1 MTKPV
6 DAWDLVF
13 RTRAASLRPRKRL
26 SVSAWADANRR
37 LSSKGSSEP
46 GQWVTDRN
54 PPLREPMD
62 CLSRH
67 SPVKTV
73 VLMFPIQ
80 FGKTEIA
87 INWLGYTM
95 DHNPGPVMVCL
106 PGEVSM
112 NKWIAQKLN
121 PALAETHAMQRAL
134 TSVASR
140 DSANQRNFKDFEGG
154 QLYIEHAGSP
164 QRLKSTTVRY
174 MVVDE
179 LDEFAAALQGGD
191 DPVEMLNGRTSAFPT
206 TGKTLYIST
215 PQTDGTSRIQS
226 LYADSDRRQYHVP
239 CPECGHQQPLE
250 WSGLHWSQQA
260 DGEYH
265 AYYACRECWSAI
277 EEHHKTDMIRRGRW
291 IADNPNAPAH
301 TRGYTINALYYQFGL
316 GPRWADLVR
325 MWIKAQNYS
334 AKLKTFINDRLAQP
348 WEDPAMRAVKHNVVR
363 DRAEPYALR
372 TAPMGVLCITAGV
385 DTQDNRLAVH
395 LTGWGRGL
403 RAWTLDYLE
412 LMGDP
417 ANDDVWLRLTDLLNK
432 PIEHASGA
440 LLSIEAAAIDTG
452 GHRGEHVKAFVR
464 SGKVRRP
471 MAIFG
476 AVRNNAPPLDRGRL
490 VDVTWRGKTDKRGMT
505 LYQVGTVAIKHH
517 LYSLISTDTD
527 KQPSERMLHLSD
539 ELDHSYFQ
547 GLTSE
552 TYNPKHNRFEKR
564 GGARN
569 EPLDTWVYSYAA
581 AHHPELRLHRA
592 SKADW
597 DARETRLQNNAHTA
611 IKTATQPAAVE
622 AASASPSKPAPTPAK
637 PTPRKPTLNRTW

>member
-1 MTKPV
+1 MTTSS
-6 DAWDLVF
+6 ALINA
-13 RTRAASLRPRKRL
+13 TLARAVLPRKRL

-37 LSSKGSSEP
+37 LSRKGSSEP
-46 GQWVTDRN
+46 GQWVTERN

-121 PALAETHAMQRAL
+121 PALAETPAMQRADLGRQSRQRESTKFQRFRRRTALHRARGL
-134 TSVASR
+134 TAAPEIHHRALHGRRRAGRIRRCAAGRRRPGRHAQWPDLGIPHHWQNALHQHPADRRHLAHPVAVR
-140 DSANQRNFKDFEGG
+140 R
-154 QLYIEHAGSP
+154 LRPSP
-164 QRLKSTTVRY
+164 VPRSLPGMRSP
-174 MVVDE
+174 
-179 LDEFAAALQGGD
+179 AAA
-191 DPVEMLNGRTSAFPT
+191 
-206 TGKTLYIST
+206 
-215 PQTDGTSRIQS
+215 
-226 LYADSDRRQYHVP
+226 
-239 CPECGHQQPLE
+239 E

-265 AYYACRECWSAI
+265 AYACRECGSAI

-291 IADNPNAPAH
+291 IADNPNAPSH

-325 MWIKAQNYS
+325 MWIKSQNDS

-372 TAPMGVLCITAGV
+372 AAPMGVLCITAGV

-597 DARETRLQNNAHTA
+597 DARETRLHNNAHTA
-611 IKTATQPAAVE
+611 IKTATQPAVVE
-622 AASASPSKPAPTPAK
+622 ADLASPAKPSATLAK
-637 PTPRKPTLNRTW
+637 PTPSKPTFNRTW